1 MVRKG
6 TKQQYKP
13 FNAPSEMATNLKQQA
28 MADRLE
34 MERVK
39 RYDIFLY
46 FNSSISDS
54 FSKIIV
60 YGSIQVNA

>member
-46 FNSSISDS
+46 FNSSILDS
-54 FSKIIV
+54 FS
-60 YGSIQVNA
+60 